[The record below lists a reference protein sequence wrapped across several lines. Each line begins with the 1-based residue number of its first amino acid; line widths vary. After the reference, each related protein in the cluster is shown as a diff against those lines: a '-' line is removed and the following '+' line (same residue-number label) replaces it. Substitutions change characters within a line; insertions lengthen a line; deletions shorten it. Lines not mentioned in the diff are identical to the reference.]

1 MPHPNQ
7 YLLLYVLDLLSGFAR
22 KSDRNLVTAHS
33 NLFSLFHPPLFTH
46 DLLVLDLAVLFRRG
60 LISHPTHELQPSE
73 HQLSQEVL
81 EFLMDQ
87 DFFMFI
93 LGTLSPHPPTPSRS
107 LTPPLTARVQA

>member
-1 MPHPNQ
+1 MPHANQ

-22 KSDRNLVTAHS
+22 KSDRNLVTAH
-33 NLFSLFHPPLFTH
+33 N
-46 DLLVLDLAVLFRRG
+46 LAVLFRRG

-107 LTPPLTARVQA
+107 LTPPLTARA